1 MKKPSF
7 FTKIVASTAICA
19 LFASSVSAMSA
30 VGNVEVPRGT
40 PTIDGKISDGEWDG
54 AGVVNF
60 SSSTAKAWVG
70 AVPGDF
76 NTDVKVFWDEKGLYL
91 AGEVVDS
98 TFVASNEGSYDGDAF
113 QVSIDLGQTFYDT
126 DNSRAIFYSFGCN
139 ETNPIVQRQESAN
152 DAVMHNGEG
161 VYISTVKTTKGWN
174 FELMLEWST
183 LNADLQAKAG
193 TTVNIT
199 KGTKINMMMCY
210 LDHGTDGQITNAF
223 GTTRTGNDVEYD
235 WGPADH
241 GITLTLGEKIEAP
254 VDAPAPATADITSV
268 AVISLAAA
276 GALFVCVRAKKH

>member
-1 MKKPSF
+1 MGRRGRRQ
-7 FTKIVASTAICA
+7 
-19 LFASSVSAMSA
+19 LQLRDREG
-30 VGNVEVPRGT
+30 VGRRG
-40 PTIDGKISDGEWDG
+40 SR
-54 AGVVNF
+54 
-60 SSSTAKAWVG
+60 
-70 AVPGDF
+70 
-76 NTDVKVFWDEKGLYL
+76 KVFWDEKGLYL

-126 DNSRAIFYSFGCN
+126 DNNRAIFYSFGCN

-223 GTTRTGNDVEYD
+223 GTTRTGDDVEYD

>member
-1 MKKPSF
+1 
-7 FTKIVASTAICA
+7 
-19 LFASSVSAMSA
+19 
-30 VGNVEVPRGT
+30 
-40 PTIDGKISDGEWDG
+40 
-54 AGVVNF
+54 
-60 SSSTAKAWVG
+60 
-70 AVPGDF
+70 
-76 NTDVKVFWDEKGLYL
+76 
-91 AGEVVDS
+91 
-98 TFVASNEGSYDGDAF
+98 
-113 QVSIDLGQTFYDT
+113 
-126 DNSRAIFYSFGCN
+126 
-139 ETNPIVQRQESAN
+139 
-152 DAVMHNGEG
+152 
-161 VYISTVKTTKGWN
+161 
-174 FELMLEWST
+174 MLEWST

-223 GTTRTGNDVEYD
+223 GTTRTGNDVEYN

>member
-60 SSSTAKAWVG
+60 SSATAKAWVG

-76 NTDVKVFWDEKGLYL
+76 NTDVKIFWDEKGLYL
-91 AGEVVDS
+91 AGEVIDP

-126 DNSRAIFYSFGCN
+126 DNNRAIFYSFGCN
-139 ETNPIVQRQESAN
+139 ETNPDSSAPGVRERRRHAQRRGRLHIDRQNHQRLGFRA
-152 DAVMHNGEG
+152 DARM
-161 VYISTVKTTKGWN
+161 
-174 FELMLEWST
+174 
-183 LNADLQAKAG
+183 
-193 TTVNIT
+193 
-199 KGTKINMMMCY
+199 
-210 LDHGTDGQITNAF
+210 
-223 GTTRTGNDVEYD
+223 
-235 WGPADH
+235 
-241 GITLTLGEKIEAP
+241 
-254 VDAPAPATADITSV
+254 VDP
-268 AVISLAAA
+268 
-276 GALFVCVRAKKH
+276 

>member
-1 MKKPSF
+1 MGRR
-7 FTKIVASTAICA
+7 C
-19 LFASSVSAMSA
+19 
-30 VGNVEVPRGT
+30 RRH
-40 PTIDGKISDGEWDG
+40 
-54 AGVVNF
+54 F
-60 SSSTAKAWVG
+60 SSATAKAWVG

-76 NTDVKVFWDEKGLYL
+76 NTDVKVFWDENGLYL

-113 QVSIDLGQTFYDT
+113 QVSIDLGQTFYNT

-193 TTVNIT
+193 TSVNIT

-210 LDHGTDGQITNAF
+210 LDHGTDGQIANAF
-223 GTTRTGNDVEYD
+223 GTTRNGDGVDYD

-241 GITLTLGEKIEAP
+241 GITLTLGEKVETP
-254 VDAPAPATADITSV
+254 VDVPAPATADISSV

-276 GALFVCVRAKKH
+276 GAMFICVRAKKH

>member
-1 MKKPSF
+1 M
-7 FTKIVASTAICA
+7 
-19 LFASSVSAMSA
+19 
-30 VGNVEVPRGT
+30 
-40 PTIDGKISDGEWDG
+40 
-54 AGVVNF
+54 
-60 SSSTAKAWVG
+60 
-70 AVPGDF
+70 
-76 NTDVKVFWDEKGLYL
+76 
-91 AGEVVDS
+91 
-98 TFVASNEGSYDGDAF
+98 ASNEGSYDGDAF

-126 DNSRAIFYSFGCN
+126 DNNRAIFYSFGCN

-174 FELMLEWST
+174 FELMLDWST

-223 GTTRTGNDVEYD
+223 GTTRTGNDIEYD